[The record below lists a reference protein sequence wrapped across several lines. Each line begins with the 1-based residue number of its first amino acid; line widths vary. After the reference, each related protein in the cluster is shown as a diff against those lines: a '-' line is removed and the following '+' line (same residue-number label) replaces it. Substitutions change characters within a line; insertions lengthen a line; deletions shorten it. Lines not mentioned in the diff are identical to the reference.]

1 MVIARAILII
11 NLDKTVEVLMTLFI
25 EKENR

>member
-1 MVIARAILII
+1 VVIATAILII
-11 NLDKTVEVLMTLFI
+11 NLDKTVEALMTLFI